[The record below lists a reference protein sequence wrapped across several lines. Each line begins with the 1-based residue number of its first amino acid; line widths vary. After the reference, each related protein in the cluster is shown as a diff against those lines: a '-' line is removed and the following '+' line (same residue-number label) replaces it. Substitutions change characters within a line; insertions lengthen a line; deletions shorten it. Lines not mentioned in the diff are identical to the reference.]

1 MRRADTGRVR
11 SLINLDRPRNRVRW
25 TMAHELAHII
35 LGHVDKVPPGG
46 LSEDMFQW
54 MEREADVFAEELL
67 MPWEF
72 IGGFAFR
79 KLQEWAEHLEVS
91 QEACAWRL
99 LQVPR
104 MRPADGAAWLGL
116 SDADFT
122 GLIRQCSSVMQ
133 QTATAERHASVAPAV
148 VRENRESGPPDAI
161 TVVGQFRR
169 LSFPRSSRDYRLR
182 EDAEA
187 IETNEE
193 PCEASDGKSS
203 VPFEVLPASVRA
215 PSTC

>member
-11 SLINLDRPRNRVRW
+11 SLINLDRPHNRVRW

-35 LGHVDKVPPGG
+35 LGHIDKVPSGG
-46 LSEDMFQW
+46 LSEDMYQW

-72 IGGFAFR
+72 IGGLALR
-79 KLQEWAEHLEVS
+79 ELQEWAEHLEVS

-104 MRPADGAAWLGL
+104 MRPASGAAWLGL

-122 GLIRQCSSVMQ
+122 ILIRRCSSVMQ
-133 QTATAERHASVAPAV
+133 KTSTAERDSFVAPV
-148 VRENRESGPPDAI
+148 MLREDREIEPSDAI

-169 LSFPRSSRDYRLR
+169 LGFLRSLHDHQLR
-182 EDAEA
+182 EEEVA
-187 IETNEE
+187 IVTNEE
-193 PCEASDGKSS
+193 PYETSDGNNP
-203 VPFEVLPASVRA
+203 VPF
-215 PSTC
+215 